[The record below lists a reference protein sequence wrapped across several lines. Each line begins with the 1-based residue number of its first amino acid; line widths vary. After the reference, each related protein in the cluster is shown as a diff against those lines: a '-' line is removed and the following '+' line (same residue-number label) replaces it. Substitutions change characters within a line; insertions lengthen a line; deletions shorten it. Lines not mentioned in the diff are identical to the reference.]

1 MKDHPAAATALI
13 CGVLVV
19 VLVDEGP
26 TTADV
31 VGSCEERPWRSGS
44 GSFFTPLVSTAAG
57 LC

>member
-19 VLVDEGP
+19 VLVEGP
-26 TTADV
+26 TTADG